1 MDSVG
6 ADLRAAHRE
15 RLVKRN
21 RAPAGI
27 TAASEMPPYQPPAK
41 ADSVGADLRAA
52 HRERLAKRNRAPT
65 EKTAASEMPPYQP
78 PAKADS
84 VGADLRAAHRERHIK
99 AEQSSHRDNG
109 RLGDAVLPTTA
120 KTLALQSRLASSGRL
135 IDVGPIFSI
144 FD

>member
-1 MDSVG
+1 MP
-6 ADLRAAHRE
+6 DL
-15 RLVKRN
+15 
-21 RAPAGI
+21 
-27 TAASEMPPYQPPAK
+27 S
-41 ADSVGADLRAA
+41 ADS
-52 HRERLAKRNRAPT
+52 REGHAGRTGLLTVIA
-65 EKTAASEMPPYQP
+65 AASEMPPYQP